1 MAGIIIA
8 LVSIIFAITILFG
21 ICLYAKEDLAEK
33 KKREEEFQNL
43 KTLSQNIGG
52 YLTEEVN
59 G

>member
-1 MAGIIIA
+1 MPEKAK
-8 LVSIIFAITILFG
+8 VKQKITSDFILDEYER
-21 ICLYAKEDLAEK
+21 IKKIKSK

>member
-33 KKREEEFQNL
+33 KKREEEKLNSKKINKNKKKIFIKNL
-43 KTLSQNIGG
+43 
-52 YLTEEVN
+52 
-59 G
+59 